1 MNPYYNDFGSW
12 IRKQFPDFRVQKIS
26 IDAGFSCP
34 NRDGRISSGGC
45 IYCDNRTFN
54 PSYCDRKKSITE
66 QLVEGKAFFARKYP
80 DMKYLAYFQAY
91 TNTYDTVEHL
101 RRMYEEALT
110 VEDVVGIVI
119 GTRPD
124 CMSDEL
130 LDYLVELNKRTFLL
144 VEYGIESANDETLR
158 RINRG
163 HDFACCHDAVERTH
177 DRGILTGGHI
187 IIGLPGEDA
196 EESLR
201 QAPIISSLPLDIL
214 KIHQMQII
222 RGTKLAEQYAQ
233 HPFHVYTVEEYIDVI
248 VRYIQLLRKDLVL
261 ERFVSQS
268 PKELLVAPKW
278 GLKNYEFTN
287 LLNNRLK
294 KNMAKVA
301 IVILNWNGQ
310 AMLAKYLPNVI
321 EYSRQDAEVWV
332 ADNCSSDQSM
342 RLLETQFPQ
351 VKTIVLEQNFGFAEG
366 YNRAL
371 KQIEAEYYIL
381 LNSDVEVSHH
391 WLTPLIEFMDSHP
404 QVAACQ
410 PKLLA
415 EYDKDSFEYAGA
427 CGGFLDKYGYPFCRG
442 RIFNMVE
449 RDNGQYDYQQE
460 ILWATGACMMIRSK
474 DYWDAGGLDGR
485 FFAHNEEIDLCWRLR
500 LMGRQ
505 IYCIPESEV
514 YHVGGGTLPKSNPMK
529 TFLNFRNNLTML
541 YKNLSDN
548 ELKKVMRMR
557 WFLDYL
563 AAFEMLILGRNWGD
577 FKAVF
582 KARKA
587 FKAWRADFDE
597 DRRRIQASRQETE
610 IPQIYQKS
618 ILWQYYAKGKKTFRD
633 LM

>member
-1 MNPYYNDFGSW
+1 
-12 IRKQFPDFRVQKIS
+12 
-26 IDAGFSCP
+26 
-34 NRDGRISSGGC
+34 
-45 IYCDNRTFN
+45 
-54 PSYCDRKKSITE
+54 
-66 QLVEGKAFFARKYP
+66 
-80 DMKYLAYFQAY
+80 
-91 TNTYDTVEHL
+91 
-101 RRMYEEALT
+101 
-110 VEDVVGIVI
+110 
-119 GTRPD
+119 
-124 CMSDEL
+124 
-130 LDYLVELNKRTFLL
+130 
-144 VEYGIESANDETLR
+144 
-158 RINRG
+158 
-163 HDFACCHDAVERTH
+163 
-177 DRGILTGGHI
+177 
-187 IIGLPGEDA
+187 
-196 EESLR
+196 
-201 QAPIISSLPLDIL
+201 
-214 KIHQMQII
+214 
-222 RGTKLAEQYAQ
+222 
-233 HPFHVYTVEEYIDVI
+233 
-248 VRYIQLLRKDLVL
+248 
-261 ERFVSQS
+261 
-268 PKELLVAPKW
+268 
-278 GLKNYEFTN
+278 
-287 LLNNRLK
+287 
-294 KNMAKVA
+294 MAKVA

-404 QVAACQ
+404 QVAARQ

-442 RIFNMVE
+442 RIFNTVE

-597 DRRRIQASRQETE
+597 DRRQIQASRQETE

-618 ILWQYYAKGKKTFRD
+618 ILWQYYAKGKKTFKD